1 MSRYDDDEE
10 SVSPIVMQ
18 KAMGGLG
25 IFLIVVVCFTF
36 LNPVVIINAGE
47 RGVVKNWGAISS
59 ITFDEGF
66 NWRIPIVQSV
76 DVFDVKVQKYPVSA
90 SAASADLQMVT
101 TDVAVNYKVKPESVN
116 WLRQN
121 VGMDYREKLIEP
133 AVQEV
138 IKAATA
144 EFTAQELI
152 SRRPEVRDKMEILL
166 QQKLQKVSGDSL
178 VVEAFAIENFKFS
191 AEFDRAIESKQVA
204 EQNAQQAAYKLE
216 QVKLGAQQAL
226 AMKEAEAQALKLQV
240 ESLKQGSSILQLRW
254 IEKWDG
260 HLPQYYF
267 TGGSATPLI
276 GLGSLPDMMNFTN
289 VGQGG

>member
-1 MSRYDDDEE
+1 MRYEDDEE
-10 SVSPIVMQ
+10 DVSAVIM
-18 KAMGGLG
+18 KRMMGGVE
-25 IFLIVVVCFTF
+25 IFLIVAIVLLFM
-36 LNPVVIINAGE
+36 NPIVIINAGE
-47 RGVVKNWGAISS
+47 RGVLKNWGAVSGT
-59 ITFDEGF
+59 TFNEGL
-66 NWRIPIVQSV
+66 NWRIPIMQTV
-76 DVFDVKVQKYPVSA
+76 DVLDVKVQKYPVSA

-144 EFTAQELI
+144 EFTAQDLI
-152 SRRPEVRDKMEILL
+152 SRRPEVRDKMEVLL
-166 QQKLQKVSGDSL
+166 QQKLQKVSGDSI

-191 AEFDRAIESKQVA
+191 PEFDKAIESKQVA

-216 QVKLGAQQAL
+216 QVKLEAQQAL

-276 GLGSLPDMMNFTN
+276 GMGNLPSMMNFT
-289 VGQGG
+289 QGG

>member
-1 MSRYDDDEE
+1 MARYDEE
-10 SVSPIVMQ
+10 SIAAEVVKRLIGGTAIGVFIVL
-18 KAMGGLG
+18 AL
-25 IFLIVVVCFTF
+25 LF

-47 RGVVKNWGAISS
+47 RGVLKNWGAVSET
-59 ITFDEGF
+59 TFNEGW
-66 NWRIPIVQSV
+66 NWRIPIMQSV
-76 DVFDVKVQKYPVSA
+76 DVYDVKVQKYPVTA
-90 SAASADLQMVT
+90 TAASADLQTVT
-101 TDVAVNYKVKPESVN
+101 TNVAVNYKLRPESVS

-133 AVQEV
+133 AVQEIV
-138 IKAATA
+138 KAATA
-144 EFTAQELI
+144 KFTAQELI
-152 SRRPEVRDKMEILL
+152 SRRPEVRDNMEMLL
-166 QQKLQKVSGDSL
+166 QEKLQKVSGNSI
-178 VVEAFAIENFKFS
+178 VIEAFAIENFQFS
-191 AEFDRAIESKQVA
+191 PEFDRAIEAKQVA

-216 QVKLGAQQAL
+216 QVKLEAQQAL

-276 GLGSLPDMMNFTN
+276 GMGNLPSMMNFTS
-289 VGQGG
+289 GG